1 MEESSLLRGKVGFFD
16 GRAFDMG
23 KNYPTVWIKLQAF
36 FPRFTWFELW
46 NDTGADSDALTG

>member
-36 FPRFTWFELW
+36 FPRFTRFELW